1 MEFPDLRSAGAYL
14 AGLTRHGIH
23 PGLDEI
29 RKILADAGHPEI
41 ACPAIQITGTNG
53 KGTTAILVE
62 AFLREGGYRTG
73 LFTSPHLLD
82 VRERIRVDGN
92 PIDAE
97 SFLDCLEKTRRLE
110 ISGNGQL
117 TFFETLTVMC
127 FLAFRKAAVQ
137 IAVLEV
143 GLGGRWDATSVADPE
158 VTALTSISRDHTE
171 ILGDTLEKIL
181 SEKAAIGRP
190 GKPFVATVP
199 DSLLPAWFREEE
211 SGRFRSV
218 LRGRDFDGRWLER
231 GSRSMRSFEFRG
243 RNGTKVFRTSL
254 VAGYQLNNLLSALA
268 ILDESPWRVPESAI
282 GRALATTK
290 NPGRWERVPGP
301 PDVVFDGAHN
311 PESMAALASQVRD
324 AYPDPAKVG
333 FLLGI
338 LQGKDWVSMIPELNG
353 VGDTY
358 FITEPPETLSV
369 SPLVLAEVV
378 RNQPTRAGLSVYVEP
393 GSFPDVCTRAFRWAT
408 EDIGRVIVVTGSF
421 YLVGAVKRWLSGQET
436 PLIAGEKN
444 VSIPRIP

>member
-29 RKILADAGHPEI
+29 RKVLADAGHPEI
-41 ACPAIQITGTNG
+41 SCPAIQITGTNG
-53 KGTTAILVE
+53 KGTTAVLVE
-62 AFLREGGYRTG
+62 AFLREAGYRTG

-82 VRERIRVDGN
+82 VRERIRVDGV

-97 SFLDCLEKTRRLE
+97 SFLDCLEETRRLE
-110 ISGNGQL
+110 VSRNCQL
-117 TFFETLTVMC
+117 TFFETLTFIC
-127 FLAFRKAAVQ
+127 FLAFRKASVQ

-158 VTALTSISRDHTE
+158 VTALTSISKDHTE

-199 DSLLPAWFREEE
+199 DSLLPAWFREEK
-211 SGRFRSV
+211 SAGFRSV

-231 GSRSMRSFEFRG
+231 GSQSMRSFEFRG
-243 RNGTKVFRTSL
+243 RYGTNTFRTSL

-268 ILDESPWRVPESAI
+268 ILEEVPWPVAESALE
-282 GRALATTK
+282 RALASAK
-290 NPGRWERVPGP
+290 NPGRWERIPGP
-301 PDVVFDGAHN
+301 PEVVFDGAHN
-311 PESMAALASQVRD
+311 PESMAAVASQIRD
-324 AYPDPAKVG
+324 SYPDPAKVG
-333 FLLGI
+333 FLLAI
-338 LQGKDWVSMIPELNG
+338 LQGKDWASMIPELNG

-358 FITEPPETLSV
+358 FLTETPDTLSV
-369 SPLVLAEVV
+369 SPFVLGEAL
-378 RNQPTRAGLSVYVEP
+378 RNQPGRSGSSVHLETEEF
-393 GSFPDVCTRAFRWAT
+393 SAACSRAFRWAE
-408 EDIGRVIVVTGSF
+408 EDRGRVLVVTGSF